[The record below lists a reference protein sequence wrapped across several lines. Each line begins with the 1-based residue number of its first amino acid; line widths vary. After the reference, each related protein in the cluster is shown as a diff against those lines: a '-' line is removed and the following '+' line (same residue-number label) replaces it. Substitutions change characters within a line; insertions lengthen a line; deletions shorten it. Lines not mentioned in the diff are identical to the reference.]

1 MQFRQQSDISTK
13 VARVAAIVALTAL
26 ASGPAARSDAAP
38 PAQMLISPAEAGAW
52 QEQAFVGH
60 TAYRVEDGGRGKALR
75 ATADGSASALCR
87 TIQLDL
93 KTLPIVRWSW
103 RLDRPPPRSDERGR
117 EGDDQGL
124 RVSFLHRGG
133 TTAGSILAVQYVWS
147 QNEPRGASWA
157 NAFVPNAHEVAVRSG
172 PARPGAWVEEE
183 RNLKADFRAAFGQ
196 DIDRVDAVCL
206 MTDGDQTGALVEG
219 WYGDI
224 ILKAR

>member
-1 MQFRQQSDISTK
+1 MRFRQQSDIWTK
-13 VARVAAIVALTAL
+13 VARLAAIAALAAL
-26 ASGPAARSDAAP
+26 ASGSAARSDAAP
-38 PAQMLISPAEAGAW
+38 PARMLISPAEPGAW

-103 RLDRPPPRSDERGR
+103 RLDRPPPRRDERRR

-133 TTAGSILAVQYVWS
+133 TTADSILAVQYVWS
-147 QNEPRGASWA
+147 QNEPRGAGWA

-172 PARPGAWVEEE
+172 PARPGTWVDEEHD
-183 RNLKADFRAAFGQ
+183 LKADFRAAFGQ
-196 DIDRVDAVCL
+196 EIDRVDAVCI